1 MMNSILRGETSTY
14 IYINLYTQ
22 AAEKYNPECTFKPKI
37 TTRSSNLQSRS
48 VVELSRGDQL
58 KRETTLRLAKLRAEQ
73 VKGALL
79 DAAFDIRKDSAKT
92 LLNRR

>member
-1 MMNSILRGETSTY
+1 MVKRL
-14 IYINLYTQ
+14 Q

-37 TTRSSNLQSRS
+37 TARSSNRQGRS

-73 VKGALL
+73 VGDVLL
-79 DAAFDIRKDSAKT
+79 EMGHDAAFDARKAQK
-92 LLNRR
+92 LVGNR